1 MTDTPNDQDRQDAAT
16 EAAQNVVDDVTS
28 WNYSG
33 DRDVVE
39 SELDEGL
46 DEAGVVVPPGER
58 ERILEEIDELKHDE
72 GRGIPDVRE
81 AGPAE

>member
-1 MTDTPNDQDRQDAAT
+1 MTAVPNEQDRQEAAT

-46 DEAGVVVPPGER
+46 DEAGVDLPSGER
-58 ERILEEIDELKHDE
+58 ERILDEIDGLKQDE
-72 GRGIPDVRE
+72 TRGIPDVRE
-81 AGPAE
+81 AGPAQ